1 MSNNEN
7 ADQNQAERLK
17 TELYDC
23 VSKIV
28 DEETLKLDATA
39 TPQFTNALLELAWS
53 HLGTYS
59 SSVKL
64 AACSVSIQLVQQAAE
79 HYLTISIK
87 IIITDNNTES
97 AVVDVEAFAK
107 HAGRSTVTPADVLM
121 LCRRNDGLNQTLHKY
136 MEHLENEREENS

>member
-7 ADQNQAERLK
+7 SDQNQAERLK

-53 HLGTYS
+53 HL
-59 SSVKL
+59 
-64 AACSVSIQLVQQAAE
+64 
-79 HYLTISIK
+79 
-87 IIITDNNTES
+87 ES